1 MAQLR
6 IHPIAL
12 SVAASLAIAGGAQAS
27 DVIGTQGTD
36 VQTMNGT
43 PVVNINAANAAGIS
57 RNTFSQFDVDAKGVV
72 FNNNIANGAS
82 VLVGGVQA
90 NANLGGKAAS
100 VIVADVNSAQAS
112 RLNGAMEVSGAP
124 AHLIVANPAGISCDG
139 CGSAN
144 THTTPV
150 LTLAAA
156 RFAPTATSPL
166 ALDVDTARATPATV
180 EISAKGLDN
189 DIGQVNLLSRA
200 IKVNGTVKAL
210 NIEAR
215 TGTAFEGDAKS
226 GAFQGKLTRG
236 VANAPTVALDVSKL
250 GGMYANRIVLEGS
263 EHGLGVNNEGIIQA
277 GQGGFVQEL
286 FGNDQPLQ
294 GQSTRATYQITA
306 KQVAG
311 LPDAQRP
318 VEYRGLSEEQIFQKQ
333 RASYQQE
340 LAAYA
345 GMMRDESSSAKRSA
359 INNLLT
365 LKERSEWE
373 AQAAKQREA
382 EEQAR
387 AQEQAR
393 WEAEQLARAEEQARM
408 EAEHKARWEA
418 EQLARA
424 GEQARLEA
432 EQKARWEAEQLARAE
447 EQARQDAEVRAHW
460 EARQQQ
466 PAAMEPG
473 QAAQHA
479 DFNERLRA
487 YAEQQARFEAER
499 QAAWEAE
506 LSAKW
511 EAALAV
517 AQAR

>member
-57 RNTFSQFDVDAKGVV
+57 RNTFSQFNVDAKGVV

-112 RLNGAMEVSGAP
+112 RLNGALEVSGAP

-144 THTTPV
+144 TNTTPV

-166 ALDVDTARATPATV
+166 VLEVDTARATPATV
-180 EISAKGLDN
+180 EISAMGLDN

-215 TGTAFEGDAKS
+215 TGTAFEGDAKA

-236 VANAPTVALDVSKL
+236 VANAPAVALDVSKL

-277 GQGGFVQEL
+277 GQGGFAQEL
-286 FGNDQPLQ
+286 FGNDQPL
-294 GQSTRATYQITA
+294 
-306 KQVAG
+306 
-311 LPDAQRP
+311 
-318 VEYRGLSEEQIFQKQ
+318 
-333 RASYQQE
+333 
-340 LAAYA
+340 
-345 GMMRDESSSAKRSA
+345 
-359 INNLLT
+359 
-365 LKERSEWE
+365 
-373 AQAAKQREA
+373 
-382 EEQAR
+382 
-387 AQEQAR
+387 
-393 WEAEQLARAEEQARM
+393 
-408 EAEHKARWEA
+408 
-418 EQLARA
+418 
-424 GEQARLEA
+424 
-432 EQKARWEAEQLARAE
+432 
-447 EQARQDAEVRAHW
+447 
-460 EARQQQ
+460 
-466 PAAMEPG
+466 
-473 QAAQHA
+473 
-479 DFNERLRA
+479 
-487 YAEQQARFEAER
+487 
-499 QAAWEAE
+499 
-506 LSAKW
+506 
-511 EAALAV
+511 
-517 AQAR
+517 